1 MLPVYRVILSWD
13 WCLTQR
19 FKIMKNIFQPV
30 TLIRDIEDQTVLT
43 EEDAVFE
50 CEIKINYPEIRLT
63 WYKGTERLLSNKKY
77 EIKIEGDR
85 HILKIRNCQLG
96 DQANYRV
103 VCGPHI
109 ASAKLHV
116 IGKCKI
122 LIDPIFKII

>member
-1 MLPVYRVILSWD
+1 
-13 WCLTQR
+13 
-19 FKIMKNIFQPV
+19 MKNIFQPV

-43 EEDAVFE
+43 EEDAIFE

-63 WYKGTERLLSNKKY
+63 WYKGTERILSNKKY

-116 IGKCKI
+116 IGKCRIGATFSSIKY
-122 LIDPIFKII
+122 LKLSDVVLGWYFLKHAFLTC